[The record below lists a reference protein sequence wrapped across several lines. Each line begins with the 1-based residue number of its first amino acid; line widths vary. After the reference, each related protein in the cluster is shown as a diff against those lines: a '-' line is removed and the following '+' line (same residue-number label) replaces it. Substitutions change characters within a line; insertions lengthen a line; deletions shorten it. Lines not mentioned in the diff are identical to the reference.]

1 MTPTHKQS
9 RVVLLAVCLFWL
21 VALATVQA
29 ARKPQI
35 DYDALEKDWEA
46 GDAEQELRSAGDEQF
61 QSLSEKGEEDAKAL
75 RPQMVFVTLRNDGH
89 EAPRKDLAD
98 LASRWKE
105 LLWNGGLDV
114 NIYEIEHAKLLVG
127 LQKGIQVDDLHR
139 FLLEQPEVHEF
150 EWNGQTFSASSSR
163 HRKHRRLHGKTSKQ
177 QYKKSNTSKSK
188 AKAKSSKTRVHK
200 GESTTTK
207 SKGAKKPT
215 SATTNEKSEL

>member
-1 MTPTHKQS
+1 MTRMHKRS
-9 RVVLLAVCLFWL
+9 RAVLLAACLCWL

-35 DYDALEKDWEA
+35 DYDALEKAWEA
-46 GDAEQELRSAGDEQF
+46 GDTEQELRSVGDEQV
-61 QSLSEKGEEDAKAL
+61 QSLAEKSEADAKAL
-75 RPQMVFVTLRNDGH
+75 GPQMVFVTLRDDSHG
-89 EAPRKDLAD
+89 AAQKDLTD

-163 HRKHRRLHGKTSKQ
+163 NEKHRRLHDKTSKQ
-177 QYKKSNTSKSK
+177 QHKKNSKSK
-188 AKAKSSKTRVHK
+188 SRVHK
-200 GESTTTK
+200 GDSK
-207 SKGAKKPT
+207 SKGAKKQV